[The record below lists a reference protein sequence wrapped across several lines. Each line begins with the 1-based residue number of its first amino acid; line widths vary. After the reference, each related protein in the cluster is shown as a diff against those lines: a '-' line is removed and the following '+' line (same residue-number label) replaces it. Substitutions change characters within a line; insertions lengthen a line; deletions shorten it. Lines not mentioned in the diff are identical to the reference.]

1 MDIRESAVL
10 VTGAAS
16 GLGAAAVTR
25 FAASGA
31 TVFALDLQAVDSGA
45 DPVQN
50 VRRLTGDVTSSQE
63 MADALGEIENSGLA
77 LRAVVTCAGVGWT
90 QRVLSQWGT
99 HGLDIF
105 EKVLAVN
112 VCGTFNVL
120 RLAADVMAR
129 QPQCDVDGQRGVIV
143 MTSSVAAFEGQI
155 GQIAYSASKGA
166 VHAMTIAAARKQ
178 RHPDARGAEAARE
191 AEPGRECSASPSP
204 RHAGG
209 VRRAGGND
217 HRSRLSERRDGP
229 TRWSDQTRC
238 TVTWDHSQ
246 TNWYVCLIAHEVP
259 DVRRVCTRMSLPGSA
274 GHRYVDAGDPW
285 AAVGRE
291 EGDHF
296 GDVTRIPVPAQGKR
310 GCRGRAIGTDDAQR
324 CRGRYESWADRVD
337 TNAVVGGFGGEP
349 DGVGVEGSF
358 RGGVMED
365 RADRIVR
372 RHGRHVDHCP
382 GFALIHVRQ
391 NRGGDSHGGKVVD
404 RDVVDPLGVADV
416 EDTGTRHRAPGV
428 VDQNVDVPQQLCRVV
443 DKCACPIEGA
453 QICGDEVDVRA
464 QVGRRGT
471 ADGDDNGSS
480 SDEAVDYP
488 CTDSLGAASH
498 DSRLPGQVVRR
509 VGRYGGCYDKSHVL
523 ESFCAEAFPDVSRW
537 SLARGG
543 ELVHA
548 AVRV

>member
-166 VHAMTIAAARKQ
+166 VHAMTIAAAR
-178 RHPDARGAEAARE
+178 DLADV
-191 AEPGRECSASPSP
+191 
-204 RHAGG
+204 G
-209 VRRAGGND
+209 V
-217 HRSRLSERRDGP
+217 
-229 TRWSDQTRC
+229 
-238 TVTWDHSQ
+238 
-246 TNWYVCLIAHEVP
+246 
-259 DVRRVCTRMSLPGSA
+259 RVCTIAPGSI
-274 GHRYVDAGDPW
+274 DTPML
-285 AAVGRE
+285 AALR
-291 EGDHF
+291 
-296 GDVTRIPVPAQGKR
+296 P
-310 GCRGRAIGTDDAQR
+310 RA
-324 CRGRYESWADRVD
+324 
-337 TNAVVGGFGGEP
+337 
-349 DGVGVEGSF
+349 
-358 RGGVMED
+358 
-365 RADRIVR
+365 
-372 RHGRHVDHCP
+372 
-382 GFALIHVRQ
+382 RQ
-391 NRGGDSHGGKVVD
+391 NLVESVPFPR
-404 RDVVDPLGVADV
+404 RLGTPEEFAELAATIIDLDYLNGETVRLD
-416 EDTGTRHRAPGV
+416 
-428 VDQNVDVPQQLCRVV
+428 
-443 DKCACPIEGA
+443 GA
-453 QICGDEVDVRA
+453 IR
-464 QVGRRGT
+464 
-471 ADGDDNGSS
+471 
-480 SDEAVDYP
+480 
-488 CTDSLGAASH
+488 LGA
-498 DSRLPGQVVRR
+498 R
-509 VGRYGGCYDKSHVL
+509 
-523 ESFCAEAFPDVSRW
+523 
-537 SLARGG
+537 
-543 ELVHA
+543 
-548 AVRV
+548 